1 MTIEALHAADY
12 LASQGISCEVVDLR
26 TIKPLDWETVMQSVT
41 KTGRLLAVDSGFTT
55 GSVAGEVV
63 ARVAIDAFDKLR
75 SSPTRLAMPDVPEPT
90 SYALT
95 KGFYVRAADI
105 TIKVMLMLGKN
116 FDNVRTDLP
125 EPFPHDVPGDWFKG
139 PF

>member
-41 KTGRLLAVDSGFTT
+41 KTGRLLALDSGFTT

-63 ARVAIDAFDKLR
+63 ARVVIDGFDKLR
-75 SSPTRLAMPDVPEPT
+75 SPPKRLAMPDVPEPT

-105 TIKVMLMLGKN
+105 AIKVMLMLGKN

-125 EPFPHDVPGDWFKG
+125 EPSPHDVPGDWFKG